1 MTVPYDTFIGAFLA
15 KITEYDLLDLD
26 EDVRSDIIED
36 YMKRALSNTTFKKV
50 CTIDFFDGADDESRT
65 YEVDADEEIIDE
77 LVDIVSDGMLV
88 QWLKP
93 YVYRQ
98 ENLEQI
104 LSTRDY
110 ILYSPAELLL
120 RVGNAYKKAQ
130 NDYIQHIREY
140 SYNHG
145 DLTSLHL

>member
-1 MTVPYDTFIGAFLA
+1 MTVPYDAFIGAFLA
-15 KITEYDLLDLD
+15 KITEYDLLSLD
-26 EDVRSDIIED
+26 EDIRHSIVED
-36 YMKRALSNTTFKKV
+36 YMKKALSNTTFKKV
-50 CTIDFFDGADDESRT
+50 CQIDFFGGADDNART
-65 YEVDADEEIIDE
+65 YEVDADEETIDE
-77 LVDIVSDGMLV
+77 LIDIVSDGMIE

-110 ILYSPAELLL
+110 TLYSPAELLL
-120 RVGNAYKKAQ
+120 RVGNAYSKAHR
-130 NDYIQHIREY
+130 DYIQHIREY

>member
-26 EDVRSDIIED
+26 EDVRSEIIED
-36 YMKRALSNTTFKKV
+36 YLKRALSNTTFKKV
-50 CTIDFFDGADDESRT
+50 CSIDFFGGADDESRT

-104 LSTRDY
+104 LSTKSGRFWSNPVHK
-110 ILYSPAELLL
+110 ILIELLE
-120 RVGNAYKKAQ
+120 
-130 NDYIQHIREY
+130 HPY
-140 SYNHG
+140 SLITETEWRIVING
-145 DLTSLHL
+145 MV

>member
-1 MTVPYDTFIGAFLA
+1 MTVPYDAFTSAFLT
-15 KITEYDLLDLD
+15 KITEYDLVSLDD
-26 EDVRSDIIED
+26 NMRTAIVDG
-36 YMKRALSNTTFKKV
+36 YMKRSLSNTTFKKV
-50 CTIDFFDGADDESRT
+50 CNIDFFGGADDEERT
-65 YEVDADEEIIDE
+65 YTVDVDEETMDE
-77 LVDIVSDGMLV
+77 LIDIISDGMLV

-110 ILYSPAELLL
+110 SLYSPAELLL
-120 RVGNAYKKAQ
+120 RVGNAYTKAQ
-130 NDYIQHIREY
+130 KDYMQHIREY

>member
-1 MTVPYDTFIGAFLA
+1 MTVPYDAFTSAFLT
-15 KITEYDLLDLD
+15 KITEYDLVSLDD
-26 EDVRSDIIED
+26 NMRTAIVDG
-36 YMKRALSNTTFKKV
+36 YMKRSLSNTTFKKV
-50 CTIDFFDGADDESRT
+50 CNIDFFGGADDEERT
-65 YEVDADEEIIDE
+65 YTVDVDGETMDE
-77 LVDIVSDGMLV
+77 LIDIISDGMLV

-110 ILYSPAELLL
+110 SLYSPAELLL
-120 RVGNAYKKAQ
+120 RVGNAYTKAQ
-130 NDYIQHIREY
+130 KDYMQHIREY

>member
-1 MTVPYDTFIGAFLA
+1 MTVPYDAFTSAFLT
-15 KITEYDLLDLD
+15 KITEYDLVSLDD
-26 EDVRSDIIED
+26 NMRTAIVDG
-36 YMKRALSNTTFKKV
+36 YMKRSLSNTTFKKV
-50 CTIDFFDGADDESRT
+50 CSIDFFGG
-65 YEVDADEEIIDE
+65 ADEEERTYTVDVDEETMDE
-77 LVDIVSDGMLV
+77 LIDIISDGMLV

-110 ILYSPAELLL
+110 SLYSPAELLL
-120 RVGNAYKKAQ
+120 RVGNAYTKAQ
-130 NDYIQHIREY
+130 KDYMQHIREY